1 MAQEQNISTQ
11 LDNLLVTRNFSPE
24 MLDSQGKP
32 SDSGEAKTFT
42 FDYVSSSGKNYGTM
56 VVILDSENDM
66 KVFYGD
72 NLGRAMEGDDK
83 DEFFDFQ
90 QHLSK
95 FARMHRWTYSAKDLN
110 QLKHTMQGLAAI
122 QEGLFEGYYGTRK
135 ISYAGE
141 PTEARLMIKH
151 NRVLGE
157 ADARFRY
164 VESLFIETADS
175 QRFKLAFKNLAGGR
189 AMLEHVRQGGNP
201 YDIRGVHISE
211 MVMEIATLSRF
222 NRASAS
228 RMLEGITKELVTE
241 AQTYYKSLRENMKR
255 MASSRGYN
263 AYFETW
269 HPATIDEQQDL
280 VEDIKTL
287 FIEQTLDTR
296 IEAALPLLARIQQ
309 QGNAMKEAQIFENWI
324 NNMAEGT
331 WSLPETPE
339 QLNRLKEL
347 MATELIVGPDATNAT
362 EQLYDLIGDDELFDR
377 LGDLAERD
385 PRANVWDDTEVMDR
399 LEELGI
405 QMSEPAE
412 PAAQEPAPDA
422 AAPAAPPVAEGQ
434 DATTYTVAYKDPSKP
449 GKSYSTQ
456 VKATSTA
463 EAKAAFQE
471 WDTTNRFTYLGSRPD
486 VDTVYE
492 GVAESAELNTM
503 LKYAGVPVT
512 EGVLT
517 DSTGDT
523 LDHIC
528 DRFGKEVRDFE
539 TSGEMSDDLFHALY
553 DYYFDDMPYG
563 TKKGRDGDPYEW
575 VSDRFAQD
583 RGIDESN
590 SGMIMPEADPISTFE
605 VMSGFAAPVAEGS
618 CNMTTEGEYCPEHGL
633 MECGGMYET
642 MDEAMF
648 PGSAIGDKLR
658 GMKSAIGQTAGDAL
672 KGAMI
677 VAPGAGAGA
686 SAGAA
691 LGAGAGSA
699 LFAPALGAG
708 ALGGA
713 AAALGG
719 FLTYKGL
726 NYLAQK
732 LFGTKEEALA
742 FADAHLKAAG
752 SEQPQFEFQGKT
764 YPVKIN
770 SPQEAQQL
778 LGKIRDLQSQLGE
791 DQVFDKPKHDDPM
804 NYNAAITGSYYESKE
819 GDAVLARIKSLA
831 LLK

>member
-24 MLDSQGKP
+24 MLDRQGKP
-32 SDSGEAKTFT
+32 SESEEAKTFT

-95 FARMHRWTYSAKDLN
+95 FARMHRWTYTAKDLN

-151 NRVLGE
+151 NRTLGE

-201 YDIRGVHISE
+201 YDVRGVHISE

-228 RMLEGITKELVTE
+228 RMLEGTTKELVTE

-324 NNMAEGT
+324 NSITEGT

-362 EQLYDLIGDDELFDR
+362 EQLYDLIGDDILFDR

-385 PRANVWDDTEVMDR
+385 PRANIWDDTEVMDR

-412 PAAQEPAPDA
+412 PAEPAAQEPAADA
-422 AAPAAPPVAEGQ
+422 ATPAAQPAPPAPPAPPVAEQ
-434 DATTYTVAYKDPSKP
+434 LNKMRKDAGLPV
-449 GKSYSTQ
+449 
-456 VKATSTA
+456 V
-463 EAKAAFQE
+463 E
-471 WDTTNRFTYLGSRPD
+471 SRVLD
-486 VDTVYE
+486 
-492 GVAESAELNTM
+492 ESGET
-503 LKYAGVPVT
+503 
-512 EGVLT
+512 LT
-517 DSTGDT
+517 
-523 LDHIC
+523 HIL
-528 DRFGKEVRDFE
+528 DRFKHEVAQFE
-539 TSGEMSDDLFHALY
+539 QGADLDDNLYDALY
-553 DYYFDDMPYG
+553 DYYSDKGEIPYG
-563 TKKGRDGDPYEW
+563 IAKARTGDPYEW
-575 VSDRFAQD
+575 ISNRLDQEL
-583 RGIDESN
+583 GINESN

-633 MECGGMYET
+633 MECGVYEMGTVAGGM
-642 MDEAMF
+642 
-648 PGSAIGDKLR
+648 
-658 GMKSAIGQTAGDAL
+658 
-672 KGAMI
+672 
-677 VAPGAGAGA
+677 AP
-686 SAGAA
+686 
-691 LGAGAGSA
+691 
-699 LFAPALGAG
+699 
-708 ALGGA
+708 
-713 AAALGG
+713 
-719 FLTYKGL
+719 
-726 NYLAQK
+726 
-732 LFGTKEEALA
+732 
-742 FADAHLKAAG
+742 
-752 SEQPQFEFQGKT
+752 
-764 YPVKIN
+764 VV
-770 SPQEAQQL
+770 
-778 LGKIRDLQSQLGE
+778 GE
-791 DQVFDKPKHDDPM
+791 GNDDPI
-804 NYNAAITGSYYESKE
+804 NYNAAITGSYYESRE

>member
-11 LDNLLVTRNFSPE
+11 LDNLLVTRNFAPE

-32 SDSGEAKTFT
+32 SESEEAKTFT

-95 FARMHRWTYSAKDLN
+95 FARMHRWTYTAKDLN

-175 QRFKLAFKNLAGGR
+175 QRFRLPFKNLAGGR

-228 RMLEGITKELVTE
+228 RMLEGTTKELVTE

-255 MASSRGYN
+255 MASPRGYN

-324 NNMAEGT
+324 NNMSEGT

-362 EQLYDLIGDDELFDR
+362 EQLYDLIGDDILFDR
-377 LGDLAERD
+377 LLDLAERD
-385 PRANVWDDTEVMDR
+385 PRANAWDDTEVMDR

-412 PAAQEPAPDA
+412 PAAQEPAADA
-422 AAPAAPPVAEGQ
+422 AAPAAQPAPVAPPVAEGDGNPDIRPGMKVSQ
-434 DATTYTVAYKDPSKP
+434 GTV
-449 GKSYSTQ
+449 
-456 VKATSTA
+456 VKVDGNTVTVKTSNGDMMTMNIHDIDQA
-463 EAKAAFQE
+463 
-471 WDTTNRFTYLGSRPD
+471 
-486 VDTVYE
+486 
-492 GVAESAELNTM
+492 VAESAELNTM
-503 LKYAGVPVT
+503 LKYAGIAVA
-512 EGVLT
+512 ESRILDEAGE
-517 DSTGDT
+517 T
-523 LDHIC
+523 LDHILN
-528 DRFGKEVRDFE
+528 RFKHEVAQFE
-539 TSGEMSDDLFHALY
+539 QDGDLDDNLYDALY
-553 DYYFDDMPYG
+553 DYYSDAGEIPYG
-563 TKKGRDGDPYEW
+563 IAKARTGDPYQW
-575 VSDRFAQD
+575 VSDRLDQELGTGNHAMRD
-583 RGIDESN
+583 L
-590 SGMIMPEADPISTFE
+590 PEADPISTFE
-605 VMSGFAAPVAEGS
+605 VMSGFAAPTANEEINPMDSERFTNQVAGAGTIGVGLGILEGS

-633 MECGGMYET
+633 MECGVYEMGTVAGGM
-642 MDEAMF
+642 
-648 PGSAIGDKLR
+648 
-658 GMKSAIGQTAGDAL
+658 
-672 KGAMI
+672 
-677 VAPGAGAGA
+677 APVVG
-686 SAGAA
+686 
-691 LGAGAGSA
+691 
-699 LFAPALGAG
+699 
-708 ALGGA
+708 
-713 AAALGG
+713 
-719 FLTYKGL
+719 
-726 NYLAQK
+726 
-732 LFGTKEEALA
+732 E
-742 FADAHLKAAG
+742 
-752 SEQPQFEFQGKT
+752 GK
-764 YPVKIN
+764 
-770 SPQEAQQL
+770 Q
-778 LGKIRDLQSQLGE
+778 
-791 DQVFDKPKHDDPM
+791 DPL
-804 NYNAAITGSYYESKE
+804 
-819 GDAVLARIKSLA
+819 VRLKSLA
-831 LLK
+831 LIK

>member
-24 MLDSQGKP
+24 MLDRQGKP
-32 SDSGEAKTFT
+32 SESEEAKTFT
-42 FDYVSSSGKNYGTM
+42 FDYVSGSGKNYGTM

-95 FARMHRWTYSAKDLN
+95 FARMHRWTYTAKDLN

-151 NRVLGE
+151 NRTLGE

-164 VESLFIETADS
+164 VESLFIETADN

-201 YDIRGVHISE
+201 YDVRGVHISE

-228 RMLEGITKELVTE
+228 RMLEGTTKELVTE

-269 HPATIDEQQDL
+269 HPATIDEQQEL

-324 NNMAEGT
+324 NSITEGT

-362 EQLYDLIGDDELFDR
+362 EQLYDLIGDDILFDR

-385 PRANVWDDTEVMDR
+385 PRANVWDDSEVMDR

-412 PAAQEPAPDA
+412 PAAQEPAPDTA
-422 AAPAAPPVAEGQ
+422 APVAQPAPAAPPVAEQ
-434 DATTYTVAYKDPSKP
+434 LNKMRKDAGLPV
-449 GKSYSTQ
+449 
-456 VKATSTA
+456 V
-463 EAKAAFQE
+463 E
-471 WDTTNRFTYLGSRPD
+471 SRVLD
-486 VDTVYE
+486 
-492 GVAESAELNTM
+492 ESGET
-503 LKYAGVPVT
+503 
-512 EGVLT
+512 LT
-517 DSTGDT
+517 
-523 LDHIC
+523 HIL
-528 DRFGKEVRDFE
+528 DRFKHEVAQFE
-539 TSGEMSDDLFHALY
+539 QGADLDDNLYDALY
-553 DYYFDDMPYG
+553 DYYSDKGEIPYG
-563 TKKGRDGDPYEW
+563 IAKARTGDPYEW
-575 VSDRFAQD
+575 ITDRLDQELGTGNHTMRD
-583 RGIDESN
+583 L
-590 SGMIMPEADPISTFE
+590 PEADPISTFE
-605 VMSGFAAPVAEGS
+605 VMSGFAAPVATEEIDPMDSEKFTNQVAGAGALGVGLGILEGS
-618 CNMTTEGEYCPEHGL
+618 CNMATEGEYCPEHGL
-633 MECGGMYET
+633 MECGVYEMGTVAGGM
-642 MDEAMF
+642 
-648 PGSAIGDKLR
+648 
-658 GMKSAIGQTAGDAL
+658 
-672 KGAMI
+672 
-677 VAPGAGAGA
+677 AP
-686 SAGAA
+686 
-691 LGAGAGSA
+691 
-699 LFAPALGAG
+699 
-708 ALGGA
+708 
-713 AAALGG
+713 
-719 FLTYKGL
+719 
-726 NYLAQK
+726 
-732 LFGTKEEALA
+732 
-742 FADAHLKAAG
+742 
-752 SEQPQFEFQGKT
+752 
-764 YPVKIN
+764 VV
-770 SPQEAQQL
+770 
-778 LGKIRDLQSQLGE
+778 GE
-791 DQVFDKPKHDDPM
+791 GNDDPI
-804 NYNAAITGSYYESKE
+804 NYNAAITGSYYESRE

>member
-11 LDNLLVTRNFSPE
+11 LDNLLVTRNFAPE
-24 MLDSQGKP
+24 MLDRQGKP
-32 SDSGEAKTFT
+32 SESEDAKTFT
-42 FDYVSSSGKNYGTM
+42 FDYVSGSGKNYGTM

-95 FARMHRWTYSAKDLN
+95 FARMHRWTYTAKDLN

-164 VESLFIETADS
+164 VESLFIETADN

-201 YDIRGVHISE
+201 YDVRGVHISE

-228 RMLEGITKELVTE
+228 RMLEGTTKELVTE

-255 MASSRGYN
+255 MASPRGYN

-324 NNMAEGT
+324 NSITEGT

-362 EQLYDLIGDDELFDR
+362 EQLYDLIGDDILFDR
-377 LGDLAERD
+377 LLDLAERD
-385 PRANVWDDTEVMDR
+385 PRANAWDDTEVMDR

-412 PAAQEPAPDA
+412 PAAQEPAADA
-422 AAPAAPPVAEGQ
+422 AAPVAQPAPVAPPVAEGDGNPDIRPGMKVSQ
-434 DATTYTVAYKDPSKP
+434 GTV
-449 GKSYSTQ
+449 
-456 VKATSTA
+456 VKVDGNTVTVKTSNGDMMTMNIHDIDQA
-463 EAKAAFQE
+463 
-471 WDTTNRFTYLGSRPD
+471 
-486 VDTVYE
+486 
-492 GVAESAELNTM
+492 VAESAELNTM
-503 LKYAGVPVT
+503 LKYAGIPVT

-517 DSTGDT
+517 DSTGGT

-605 VMSGFAAPVAEGS
+605 VMSGFAAPVAESS

-633 MECGGMYET
+633 MECGMYEMGT
-642 MDEAMF
+642 VA
-648 PGSAIGDKLR
+648 G
-658 GMKSAIGQTAGDAL
+658 GM
-672 KGAMI
+672 
-677 VAPGAGAGA
+677 AP
-686 SAGAA
+686 
-691 LGAGAGSA
+691 
-699 LFAPALGAG
+699 
-708 ALGGA
+708 
-713 AAALGG
+713 
-719 FLTYKGL
+719 
-726 NYLAQK
+726 
-732 LFGTKEEALA
+732 
-742 FADAHLKAAG
+742 
-752 SEQPQFEFQGKT
+752 
-764 YPVKIN
+764 VV
-770 SPQEAQQL
+770 
-778 LGKIRDLQSQLGE
+778 GE
-791 DQVFDKPKHDDPM
+791 GNDDPM
-804 NYNAAITGSYYESKE
+804 NYNAAITGSYYESRE
-819 GDAVLARIKSLA
+819 GDVALARIKSLA